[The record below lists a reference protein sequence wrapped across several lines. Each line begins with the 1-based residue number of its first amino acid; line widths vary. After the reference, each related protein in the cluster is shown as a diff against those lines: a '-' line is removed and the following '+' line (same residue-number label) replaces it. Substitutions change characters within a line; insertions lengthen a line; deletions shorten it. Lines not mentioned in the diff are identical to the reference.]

1 MTTAGA
7 SDPIVAVERVGYT
20 FAGSDRAALADISL
34 TLAPGSLTVLA
45 GQTGSGK
52 STLLRVL
59 AGLIPGS
66 ASGRM
71 AGRVQLFDLDTA
83 GASSLDLAT
92 RAGLVLQ
99 SPDDQICT
107 SDPVSEVAFGLENL
121 CLPLPEIERRA
132 DHWLDRFALT
142 AQRNQATNSL
152 SGGQK
157 QRLML
162 ASILAMGPR
171 LLLLDEPLAQ
181 LDAAGAAE
189 LLDEL
194 DGLRAAGL
202 TVVVAE
208 HRLDDL
214 LRRADRLLILG
225 DGRVVSDGPA
235 KGPAAIEALGR
246 ANLRLPPLTPD
257 ESRGPSTTST
267 EPIARVHGLSF
278 CWPRREQPLWSDVR
292 FDIGAGECLA
302 LVGPN
307 GSGKSTLLAALAGL
321 VSPVRGRIEISDAV
335 HGSTQIGLTPQNPD
349 LTLFCGAVRDELAF
363 GPRQLRLSAEETAR
377 RVAQMADA
385 LAIADLIDQPPL
397 ALSQGQRLRVAV
409 AAALTLHPQLLLL
422 DEPST
427 GQDPQQVCRLL
438 SAVRELLAAGEIGA
452 VLFSTHDPRLVERYA
467 TRVLVIAE
475 EKLLADCS
483 PAALFADD
491 ALMAR
496 AGLRATSTRDRKA
509 MIDAAQTA
517 RPTR

>member
-1 MTTAGA
+1 MTFAA
-7 SDPIVAVERVGYT
+7 AADAIVMAERVGYT
-20 FAGSDRAALADISL
+20 FPGSERAALAEISL
-34 TLAPGSLTVLA
+34 TFAPGSLTVLA
-45 GQTGSGK
+45 GPTGSGK

-71 AGRVQLFDLDTA
+71 EGRVRLFDLDTR

-107 SDPVSEVAFGLENL
+107 ADPVSEVAFGLENL
-121 CLPLPEIERRA
+121 CLPVPEIERRI
-132 DHWLDRFALT
+132 DQWLDRFGLN
-142 AQRNQATNSL
+142 AQRNQATNTL

-157 QRLML
+157 QRLTL

-181 LDAAGAAE
+181 LDAAGADG

-194 DGLRAAGL
+194 DTLRAAGL

-208 HRLDDL
+208 HRLDEL
-214 LRRADRLLILG
+214 LHRANRLLILA
-225 DGRVVSDGPA
+225 DGRVVSDVPA
-235 KGPAAIEALGR
+235 GRPEAIEALRR
-246 ANLRLPPLTPD
+246 ANLTLAATPG
-257 ESRGPSTTST
+257 ESQSNATNASNT
-267 EPIARVHGLSF
+267 IAHINELSF
-278 CWPRREQPLWSDVR
+278 CWPGRTQPLWSDVG
-292 FDIGAGECLA
+292 FDIRAGECLA
-302 LVGPN
+302 VVGPN

-321 VSPVRGRIEISDAV
+321 VSPSAGRIVLAGATP
-335 HGSTQIGLTPQNPD
+335 GSTQIGLTPQNAD
-349 LTLFCGAVRDELAF
+349 LTLFCRTVADELAF
-363 GPRQLRLSAEETAR
+363 GPRQLRLEPAEVAR
-377 RVAQMADA
+377 RVSQTAEA
-385 LAIADLIDQPPL
+385 LAIHNLMDQPPL

-409 AAALTLHPQLLLL
+409 AAALTLRPRLLLL

-438 SAVRELLAAGEIGA
+438 SAVRALLTASEIGA

-467 TRVLVIAE
+467 TRVLVVAE
-475 EKLLADCS
+475 GQLLADCS
-483 PAALFADD
+483 PAALFSD
-491 ALMAR
+491 AVLMSR
-496 AGLRATSTRDRKA
+496 AGFRAPP
-509 MIDAAQTA
+509 AQFSATTESSAIA